1 MSEPFIIVY
10 EWMVKECGLSGNEL
24 LVFALIHG
32 YTETVGEY
40 AGGVAKIG
48 EWISVSRQHVY
59 PYLRSLTEK
68 GLIEQAK
75 PSGGRTT
82 ATYISKAN
90 RPKFGRLERE
100 ATDRISDGKPTEY
113 RTVNRP
119 NIGHNNIRNI
129 DRDDFGIENNTPLSP
144 SEELERILTNA
155 YVGQAHLA
163 DTERAMQDRIRELW
177 RSDRTMLYGE
187 PVDNERLR
195 QLIRKLDR
203 TKAINILWNLK
214 RAERHEMI
222 ERDKRE
228 YYYSTIYNV
237 LMER

>member
-113 RTVNRP
+113 RT
-119 NIGHNNIRNI
+119 
-129 DRDDFGIENNTPLSP
+129 
-144 SEELERILTNA
+144 
-155 YVGQAHLA
+155 Q
-163 DTERAMQDRIRELW
+163 
-177 RSDRTMLYGE
+177 
-187 PVDNERLR
+187 
-195 QLIRKLDR
+195 
-203 TKAINILWNLK
+203 
-214 RAERHEMI
+214 
-222 ERDKRE
+222 
-228 YYYSTIYNV
+228 
-237 LMER
+237 